1 MAELYLLLL
10 TISVVLVLARAIIK
24 PALIFEYPYFIAA
37 TFAVFILPQAFSLLR
52 FPGYVS
58 QSAVADVMLMSLLC
72 MLASVAG
79 YKISPSVAI
88 FKRVA
93 SSVNPSKLFHV
104 GVVFTL
110 ISFIFAY
117 LLSRTEVTINDR
129 GGMTGV
135 GTIYLFFVG
144 LSFPGFAICLRVLL
158 LGFSIPRLL
167 CTLLA
172 GLIPLV
178 NVLSVRREPTIV
190 LALSVALALFYSRR
204 VVPPRILICAGLVFA
219 ALAIPATGVYRSM
232 LKDGVLAQKF
242 TRFNLIDNFKNYFG
256 NESILEL
263 RNAAALIESTQRF
276 DGYLYGAGYWNQIVF
291 RYVPAQIIGAERKN
305 ALMFGTSLESMQQSV
320 DSAGHEYSVGSTLTG
335 MGDSF
340 QNLGWFGCLFFA
352 FLAVF
357 FRSVWLASLWPNA
370 LFAQLLYMLVCTSAM
385 RSVTHQTTDFL
396 PGLIYQV
403 VFLSLGVF
411 YAKDR
416 SGTIGRRRNQHSI
429 AGGRPPFRSGSPQ
442 AK

>member
-1 MAELYLLLL
+1 MAELFLLLL
-10 TISVVLVLARAIIK
+10 TLTVGLTLFRAILK
-24 PALIFEYPYFIAA
+24 PALIYEFPYFIAA
-37 TFAVFILPQAFSLLR
+37 TFAVFVLPQAFSLLW
-52 FPGYVS
+52 FPGKVS
-58 QSAVADVMLMSLLC
+58 DAAVADVMLMSWLCLL
-72 MLASVAG
+72 AAIIG
-79 YKISPSVAI
+79 YKLSPSKVV
-88 FKRVA
+88 FKRVTI
-93 SSVNPSKLFHV
+93 SVDPNRLFHI
-104 GVVFTL
+104 GVLYTL
-110 ISFIFAY
+110 ISFVFAY
-117 LLSRTEVTINDR
+117 LLARADVTITDR
-129 GGMTGV
+129 GGMTGI

-144 LSFPGFAICLRVLL
+144 LTFPGFAICLRVLL
-158 LGFSIPRLL
+158 IKFSIIRLVF
-167 CTLLA
+167 TLVA
-172 GLIPLV
+172 GVIPLM
-178 NVLSVRREPTIV
+178 NILSVRREPTIV
-190 LALSVALALFYSRR
+190 LALTVALGLFYTRR
-204 VVPPRILICAGLVFA
+204 FMPPRVLICAGLIFA
-219 ALAIPATGVYRSM
+219 ALAIPATGAYRSM
-232 LKDGVLAQKF
+232 LNEGVLAQNFK
-242 TRFNLIDNFKNYFG
+242 RLNLIQNFKDYFG
-256 NESILEL
+256 SESILEL

-352 FLAVF
+352 ALAVF

-416 SGTIGRRRNQHSI
+416 SRTSGHHRNKH
-429 AGGRPPFRSGSPQ
+429 GSGVVKPQ
-442 AK
+442 IQSGPSQVM